1 MKIITAEI
9 LTIGDEILYGQITD
23 TNAQWMSAELD
34 QLGIKVIRKTTV
46 GDSEEAILSAFADAE
61 KRADITLI
69 TGGLGPTND
78 DLTMPMLAKFYG
90 ADIIMNSDVLRH
102 VKDFF
107 ESRGRTFT
115 ELNKR
120 QALVPSNAVV
130 LHNDLGTAP
139 GTWYD
144 RNEKVFVSMPGVPH
158 EMKNLMKKHVLP
170 RLRSF
175 FKTPVIYHK
184 LIKTVG
190 IGESFLADKIKEWE
204 DQLPRHISLAYLPSI
219 GHVKLRLTA
228 VGEDIHQLKQEV
240 EAQIDQFLPLA
251 GKYVYGY
258 DACTLPEAIGEL
270 LKSKEKTIS
279 LAESCSGGYVQ
290 HMLTSIAG
298 SSNYFQGGVVPY
310 HNDHKINVLKVRPE
324 TLEAHG
330 AVSEQTVIEMA
341 ENVRKIFNSDIGA
354 ASSGIAGPGGGT
366 DEKPVGTVWIAYADG
381 EKTLAKKL
389 QLTKNRKL
397 NIELTN
403 IALLNFVRKSLTA

>member
-310 HNDHKINVLKVRPE
+310 RNDHKINVLKVRPE